1 MKSVLKSALIL
12 AAALGVLSCREEVE
26 VTAPAGQDVS
36 QPRELVLI
44 RDEPYMEKPYVKII
58 DVTGWEE
65 GEDAVI
71 IYGEHTII
79 PYPWQG
85 EDTIMYSYTNDHL
98 LVRGDPQDTTIY
110 FYCGYYGDYRLQKNN
125 LADTINLQGM
135 PYFQGKLVGL
145 DTDIYGELGVTN
157 PEEIVCIGDYYLVN
171 IDSLKQYP
179 NVAAVGISY
188 SNINLPRRP
197 LPLRNLRKISENID
211 LYVFYVYMRSPDPRK
226 LARLKNL
233 KGLDAYVY
241 PLAGRTLERIGKMR
255 NLRQL
260 KLRFFT
266 VNDDELKHL
275 ANLKNL
281 HTLTLDGIKI
291 TDRGLRHLAKI
302 RSLRSLRL
310 EEFQPHTREDFRF
323 WFENLTIFTC
333 SSGQY
338 SDRFDYVGF
347 IEEFPYQY
355 GSLFIPHTTAEG
367 WRHLAQLPYLR
378 ELDFYHYDVKLTTED
393 LEGIGS
399 ITNLRRLDVGA
410 VGVTDEG
417 LKHLENLTEL
427 RDLDLSNNE
436 ITDAGVEHLKKLTTL
451 RRLNISYTEV
461 TAEGMASLQRAL
473 PECEIICAKRSD

>member
-1 MKSVLKSALIL
+1 MKNVFKQITILYLTVLAGSITFCKKEMEITSSA
-12 AAALGVLSCREEVE
+12 VQD
-26 VTAPAGQDVS
+26 APE
-36 QPRELVLI
+36 PRTLVLI

-65 GEDAVI
+65 GEDAIVI
-71 IYGEHTII
+71 FDSHIMI
-79 PYPWQG
+79 PYPWNG
-85 EDTIMYSYTNDHL
+85 EDTIMYSYTNNHL

-110 FYCGYYGDYRLQKNN
+110 FYCGYYGDYRLQKNY

-171 IDSLKQYP
+171 IDSLRQYP

-211 LYVFYVYMRSPDPRK
+211 LYVFYVYMRNPDTRK

-281 HTLTLDGIKI
+281 HTLILDGIKI
-291 TDRGLRHLAKI
+291 SDQGLRYLGEI

-310 EEFQPHTREDFRF
+310 DEFQAHTVEDFRF

-333 SSGQY
+333 NSGKY
-338 SDRFDYVGF
+338 SDRFDYVSF

-367 WRHLAQLPYLR
+367 WRHLAELPYLR
-378 ELDFYHYDVKLTTED
+378 ELYLGQYHMELRNED

-399 ITNLRRLDVGA
+399 IVGLRRLELQGQCI
-410 VGVTDEG
+410 TDEG
-417 LKHLENLTEL
+417 LKYLEGLKNLKEL
-427 RDLDLSNNE
+427 AIYSKS
-436 ITDAGVEHLKKLTTL
+436 ITWEGIN
-451 RRLNISYTEV
+451 RL
-461 TAEGMASLQRAL
+461 QQAL
-473 PECEIICAKRSD
+473 PECKIDHTLLYQETDVN

>member
-1 MKSVLKSALIL
+1 MNVFKQITILYLTVLAGSIIF
-12 AAALGVLSCREEVE
+12 CRKEVE
-26 VTAPAGQDVS
+26 VTASAVQDAPE
-36 QPRELVLI
+36 PRTLVLI

-71 IYGEHTII
+71 IYGIHIMI
-79 PYPWQG
+79 PYPWHG
-85 EDTIMYSYTNDHL
+85 EDTIVYSYDDDYLWVRTNAE
-98 LVRGDPQDTTIY
+98 GITITPEDTLKEY
-110 FYCGYYGDYRLQKNN
+110 WV
-125 LADTINLQGM
+125 
-135 PYFQGKLVGL
+135 PSKLVGL

-211 LYVFYVYMRSPDPRK
+211 LYVFYVYMRNPDPRK

-291 TDRGLRHLAKI
+291 TDRGLAHLAKI

-323 WFENLTIFTC
+323 WFENLTIFTW

-338 SDRFDYVGF
+338 SDRFDYVSF

-367 WRHLAQLPYLR
+367 WRHLAELPYLR

-399 ITNLRRLDVGA
+399 ITNLKRLDLGS

-461 TAEGMASLQRAL
+461 TAEGMARLQRAL